1 MADVGGDLAGSFRFA
16 DREIRGATERKNF
29 AREVFALG
37 KSGLAKIDNQ
47 RIIVG
52 VNEQRISGSHFAE
65 RSGYRSREE
74 MEAAERF
81 TLAPFAQKSGD
92 SRGRQHSESP
102 HAYRTEFQR
111 DRARIIHSRAFRRL
125 EYKTQVFLNGTGDHL
140 RTRLTHSIEV
150 ASISRTI
157 ARALSLN
164 EDLAEAIALA
174 HDLGHSPF
182 GHSGEE
188 MLAEC
193 MRNHGGFDHNR
204 QSLRVVELLENAYP
218 NFAGLNLTFEVRE
231 GLRKHQAF
239 YDPPTPAE
247 EKYHSPSLEAQIAN
261 LTDEITYYSHDLD
274 DAVDFEILSTA
285 QLEQNAVWQKSH
297 RAVLARYPD
306 AREPELHK
314 LIIRDIIDVQV
325 QDVVATSAQSIM
337 GAAVQGADEVRKQ
350 EAPLIRYSDDLLE
363 ANRELRRFLYQ
374 NVYYHPR
381 VAEVNRRACEML
393 RRVFEA
399 YILHPDQLGEGATK
413 RIDKEGLHRTV
424 CDYIAGM
431 TDRYLIEE
439 HKRIAAQL
447 AAVHPNRQGD

>member
-1 MADVGGDLAGSFRFA
+1 M
-16 DREIRGATERKNF
+16 EATES
-29 AREVFALG
+29 A
-37 KSGLAKIDNQ
+37 
-47 RIIVG
+47 
-52 VNEQRISGSHFAE
+52 
-65 RSGYRSREE
+65 
-74 MEAAERF
+74 
-81 TLAPFAQKSGD
+81 TLAMFAQKSGN
-92 SRGRQHSESP
+92 SRGRQYAEPS

-150 ASISRTI
+150 GSISRTI
-157 ARALSLN
+157 ARALSLS

-193 MRNHGGFDHNR
+193 MRDHGGFDHNR
-204 QSLRVVELLENAYP
+204 QSVRVVELLENPYP
-218 NFAGLNLTFEVRE
+218 NFPGINLTFEVRE
-231 GLRKHQAF
+231 GLKKH
-239 YDPPTPAE
+239 E
-247 EKYHSPSLEAQIAN
+247 ELRELPELTAPGSVDAGKKGSLASRLPLQKYRCPSLEAQIAD
-261 LTDEITYYSHDLD
+261 LADEITYYSHDLD
-274 DAVDFEILSTA
+274 DAVDFEILSAA
-285 QLEQNAVWQKSH
+285 QLEENSVWQASH
-297 RAVLARYPD
+297 RAVTKRYPD

-325 QDVVATSAQSIM
+325 RDVVMTSAEAIQ
-337 GAAVQGADEVRKQ
+337 AVNPTSADEVRRQ
-350 EAPLIRYSDDLLE
+350 PSPLIRYSDELLD
-363 ANRELRRFLYQ
+363 ANAELRRFLYQ

-381 VAEVNRRACEML
+381 VAEVNERACEML

-399 YILHPDQLGEGATK
+399 YLLEPERLGETAMK
-413 RIDKEGLHRTV
+413 RIESEGLHRTV

-439 HKRIAAQL
+439 HARING
-447 AAVHPNRQGD
+447 VME